1 MARKSGTEQ
10 LWDNKRANVSDILA
24 HFTCE
29 SSLAAI
35 SPKFPSSALEAKV
48 TGGKA
53 EDKEREMNQNRL
65 GTLRC
70 KWFFV
75 ERTDMLPTSI

>member
-1 MARKSGTEQ
+1 MARKSRTEQ

-35 SPKFPSSALEAKV
+35 SPKFSSALEAKV

-65 GTLRC
+65 VTLRC

>member
-1 MARKSGTEQ
+1 MSRKSRTEQ

-35 SPKFPSSALEAKV
+35 SPKFPLSALEAKV
-48 TGGKA
+48 THIQLREQSVEGG
-53 EDKEREMNQNRL
+53 
-65 GTLRC
+65 GGGG
-70 KWFFV
+70 V
-75 ERTDMLPTSI
+75 I